1 MARRREVSDAEI
13 IKAARKIFLEKG
25 IQEPVHPVA
34 KELAVSTAT
43 LFIRMGTK
51 QRLIAVDHVTLPPDQ
66 APVVGRDASIAI
78 MRDALERFRVTEIH
92 RATKTEVASTLAYQW
107 GEFSVSLVAK
117 SGGQTISR
125 SGKYLR
131 VYRRCADRSWI
142 MIVDSFSAN
151 HPDGGWDEIVSV
163 K

>member
-1 MARRREVSDAEI
+1 MTQERAERADVAAIEDYNRRL
-13 IKAARKIFLEKG
+13 AAATSNGDLTALE
-25 IQEPVHPVA
+25 Q
-34 KELAVSTAT
+34 
-43 LFIRMGTK
+43 
-51 QRLIAVDHVTLPPDQ
+51 LIAVDHVTLPPDQ